1 MYTDGSVLGF
11 HFYKK
16 IILKKIYVKLKM
28 YSVGPSQKY
37 TRYLPVNFGAAVT
50 NIFEMRLTC

>member
-1 MYTDGSVLGF
+1 
-11 HFYKK
+11 
-16 IILKKIYVKLKM
+16 M